1 MCLER
6 NVTLRVISNIDVI
19 QRSIPKWI
27 LNSSRST
34 RMNRCCSILRLRSF
48 MLFLPCLVNLRHIY
62 TVSVSWH
69 NLVVVVIVAMAA
81 THVLGIEPCELLAH
95 ATTFL
100 SVILALTTLGEVYD
114 VVASFWTTGGVSA
127 VFERYLVLSN
137 VDSTT
142 STDIGLSS
150 SSLTAQLILIMKAC
164 IGQSIE
170 RASILFEVLG
180 LRHQW
185 LRSWI
190 SS

>member
-1 MCLER
+1 
-6 NVTLRVISNIDVI
+6 
-19 QRSIPKWI
+19 
-27 LNSSRST
+27 
-34 RMNRCCSILRLRSF
+34 MNRCCSILRLRSL

-62 TVSVSWH
+62 TVNVSWH
-69 NLVVVVIVAMAA
+69 YLVVVIVAMAA

-95 ATTFL
+95 ATSFL